1 MFIPLNQICY
11 SEHKLS
17 LDHDKILSEVMMAK
31 IKDDV
36 PDSEENYSNYG
47 AYVILDF
54 ERKTDN
60 KHQINVSVDILNA
73 TLHMKR
79 VKKPY
84 ISLATINGKIVKKI
98 RDIEIKVKK

>member
-1 MFIPLNQICY
+1 MIIIQLNDQTRQM
-11 SEHKLS
+11 K
-17 LDHDKILSEVMMAK
+17 KIENK
-31 IKDDV
+31 IKAISIELDKSTKLNELDD
-36 PDSEENYSNYG
+36 
-47 AYVILDF
+47 VILDF

-60 KHQINVSVDILNA
+60 KHQIDVSVDILNA

-79 VKKPY
+79 VKKPF